1 MNEDLCADI
10 SLEKVRIALFQMHPT
25 KAPGPDGLPV
35 LCYQRFWPLLSRDV
49 HKFVVD
55 FLEGRLWSTEVNHT
69 HITLIRKVPQPDQGS
84 QFRPISL
91 CNVIYKIAS
100 KVLANRL
107 KSILPVI
114 ISANQSPFVLGRLI
128 LDNGIV
134 AHEVIH
140 YLHNKRV
147 GKVGNFAL
155 KLDMSKAYDRVEWIF
170 MEVLINSDLGAKFVP
185 SRGIRQGDPFSPF
198 LFVIITEALSEKV
211 FKRVSNWKSKV
222 LSIVGKEVLIKAVA
236 QAIPIYV
243 MSCFK
248 LPDTLCAEIDSVY
261 ARYWWG
267 SNVKDHKIHW
277 KSWKAICTSK
287 HYEGM
292 GFRNT
297 KNFNL
302 AMPTKQG
309 WRLQTQVPTLAYNFL
324 KARYFPNVNFCE
336 ALIGSNPSYL
346 WRSLRESQGL
356 IKNGLIWRV
365 GNGTNISVKR
375 DNWIPYETLRKVLV
389 CDASGIELNSDM
401 LCTSM
406 LDWILSY
413 GYSRLIIYM

>member
-25 KAPGPDGLPV
+25 KAPGPNGLPV

-69 HITLIRKVPQPDQGS
+69 HITLIPKVPQPDQGS

-198 LFVIITEALSEKV
+198 LFVIITEALSGMLTLAKNKKSISGLTVCRQGSNITHLFFANDSMIFGKAQIQEV

-222 LSIVGKEVLIKAVA
+222 LSIVGREVLIKAVA

-261 ARYWWG
+261 ARY
-267 SNVKDHKIHW
+267 
-277 KSWKAICTSK
+277 
-287 HYEGM
+287 
-292 GFRNT
+292 
-297 KNFNL
+297 
-302 AMPTKQG
+302 
-309 WRLQTQVPTLAYNFL
+309 
-324 KARYFPNVNFCE
+324 FPNVNFCE

-346 WRSLRESQGL
+346 WRSLRESQ
-356 IKNGLIWRV
+356 
-365 GNGTNISVKR
+365 VKR

-389 CDASGIELNSDM
+389 CDASVSE
-401 LCTSM
+401 SM
-406 LDWILSY
+406 TVSEFIDLQLM
-413 GYSRLIIYM
+413 R